1 MLSYCLICV
10 AMPNKYSHALVLSLY
25 ESRGLI
31 NCDRPQASRTG
42 ASRSVKPTDRSPRS
56 SAQFTRLNNTAPQ
69 SKPSNRFRIDSS
81 DEPPSRTL
89 PPPLLRNSS
98 SAETQIYAP
107 KGLPSPPPP
116 PQDPQTSSNS
126 ETRYPAPRQRSL
138 SIHREEDNSRPSI
151 ETQIYD
157 PQPPKSPTS
166 PTNWQSSS
174 EVKAR
179 RCASQASRPIGS
191 RPGSRDKDPLR
202 PQSFT
207 SQTNWRSSSEVK
219 ARRRASQVSLS
230 SGSRPGS
237 TDKWSKRPGRNNPQS
252 PSLTHAPYENAP
264 TEAQPSIPT
273 CPPSPPATPDSGKS
287 FGLETHLDRLDKT
300 KSTVALTSKS
310 HKSFDLESHLDRL
323 EKRRSQA
330 AATPESAQSFSLET
344 QLGHLE
350 GTKSPPP
357 VPDRSPRRTPP
368 KSSPSSQRSRSP
380 VSQPQPDP
388 IKPKT
393 AKPVHSHTFSISTKS
408 SSRHSARLPTLEF
421 QPELMRPNTSR
432 SLQSTF
438 SMTTQLSSRPSGT
451 APTSQPRSEPIK
463 PTKPITS
470 KSLHFPNFSISTQ
483 SSSGQPLTSPKLQFH
498 HEPLR
503 PRTSNGHHSPSF
515 SITARTSSLNATT
528 FPSVLSRTSS
538 MPSRALVNDDADLE
552 SLPTTILDLDII
564 PWENVNYGPAIFRHA
579 TLAEERPMSPRS
591 SSFDSTVP
599 PPIRR
604 VPNSPTRHDKPLPR
618 TAKPPPRPKKS
629 RKSISSILFSRP
641 QAPTKAILYSE
652 TVPGKPPAPISV
664 LRTGAPSIPALF
676 PTYRGQFLPPQKSE
690 ERVGKQ
696 MSQTSTE
703 ARARL
708 GRGVSQNAAEKRRS
722 WFRNEQVDR
731 AFGLGQSV
739 KQRAIEDIF
748 RANLYV

>member
-1 MLSYCLICV
+1 
-10 AMPNKYSHALVLSLY
+10 MPNKYSHALVLSHY

-31 NCDRPQASRTG
+31 NCDHPQASWTG
-42 ASRSVKPTDRSPRS
+42 TSRSVKPTDRSPRS
-56 SAQFTRLNNTAPQ
+56 SAQFIRLNNTAPQ
-69 SKPSNRFRIDSS
+69 SKPSNRLRIDSS

-107 KGLPSPPPP
+107 KGLPSPPP
-116 PQDPQTSSNS
+116 QDPQTSSNS
-126 ETRYPAPRQRSL
+126 ETRYPAPRQRSP

-179 RCASQASRPIGS
+179 RCASRPNGS

-219 ARRRASQVSLS
+219 ARRRASQVSS
-230 SGSRPGS
+230 PNASRPGS
-237 TDKWSKRPGRNNPQS
+237 RDKWPKRPGRNNPQS
-252 PSLTHAPYENAP
+252 PSLTHAPHENAP

-287 FGLETHLDRLDKT
+287 FGLGTHLDRLDKT
-300 KSTVALTSKS
+300 KSAVTLTSKS

-323 EKRRSQA
+323 EKRRSHA
-330 AATPESAQSFSLET
+330 AATPESAQSFRLET

-380 VSQPQPDP
+380 ASQPQPDP

-393 AKPVHSHTFSISTKS
+393 AKPVHSHTFSIFTES
-408 SSRHSARLPTLEF
+408 SSRQSARLPTLEF

-438 SMTTQLSSRPSGT
+438 SVTTQLSSRPSGT

-470 KSLHFPNFSISTQ
+470 KSLRFPNFSISTQ
-483 SSSGQPLTSPKLQFH
+483 SSSGQPPTSPKLQFH

-515 SITARTSSLNATT
+515 SITTRTSSLNATT
-528 FPSVLSRTSS
+528 FPPVLSRTSS
-538 MPSRALVNDDADLE
+538 MPSRALVDDDADLE
-552 SLPTTILDLDII
+552 SLPSTILDLDII
-564 PWENVNYGPAIFRHA
+564 PWENVNSGPAIFRQA
-579 TLAEERPMSPRS
+579 PPVDDRPMSSRS

-604 VPNSPTRHDKPLPR
+604 VPNSPTPHDKS
-618 TAKPPPRPKKS
+618 PPTPMKS
-629 RKSISSILFSRP
+629 RKSISSMLFSRL
-641 QAPTKAILYSE
+641 QAPTKAIFYSE
-652 TVPGKPPAPISV
+652 TVPGKLPTPISV
-664 LRTGAPSIPALF
+664 LRTGTPSIPALF
-676 PTYRGQFLPPQKSE
+676 PTYRGQFPPPQKSE
-690 ERVGKQ
+690 ERVGRQ

-703 ARARL
+703 ARPRL
-708 GRGVSQNAAEKRRS
+708 GRGVSQSAAEKRRS

-731 AFGLGQSV
+731 AFGLGQPV

-748 RANLYV
+748 KANLYF